1 MPLRW
6 HVKRKALAPE
16 AIKWGLH
23 SVAVCSIPLPVASG
37 TGRKADHA
45 QTTLKFINKDASSI
59 HGNINVGSVYTTESG
74 EWKLG
79 GFDVLSAVNDDEAI
93 IYVSCYPRLRAF
105 RRCSTMANL
114 VNRPTAVWCRVST
127 AIRRPSCP
135 TVVGTP

>member
-23 SVAVCSIPLPVASG
+23 SVAVCSAPFTLRRG
-37 TGRKADHA
+37 TGQKADHT

-59 HGNINVGSVYTTESG
+59 HGNINVGSIYTSESG

-79 GFDVLSAVNDDEAI
+79 GFDILSAVNDDEAI
-93 IYVSCYPRLRAF
+93 IYVSCYPRLCAF
-105 RRCSTMANL
+105 CRYSNVANASL
-114 VNRPTAVWCRVST
+114 DLRQPGAGYRPLYAARV
-127 AIRRPSCP
+127 
-135 TVVGTP
+135 V